1 MLNIDKALI
10 RELAELLKD
19 VGLTEIEVESGGH
32 RIRVACQGTQTFMQ
46 AAPALTAAPAPAAI
60 PAPAVEIP
68 SAKSAGAV
76 PSPMVGTVYLS
87 PQPGAAQFVIVGTR
101 VVEGQSLLIIEAMK
115 TMNPIPAPRAG
126 IVSAILVRDGQPVEF
141 GEALVVIE

>member
-46 AAPALTAAPAPAAI
+46 AAPAPAPAAAAI
-60 PAPAVEIP
+60 PAPAVDIP

-87 PQPGAAQFVIVGTR
+87 PQPGAAQFVTVGTR
-101 VVEGQSLLIIEAMK
+101 VAEGQSLLIIEAMK

-126 IVSAILVRDGQPVEF
+126 TVSAILVRDGQPVEF